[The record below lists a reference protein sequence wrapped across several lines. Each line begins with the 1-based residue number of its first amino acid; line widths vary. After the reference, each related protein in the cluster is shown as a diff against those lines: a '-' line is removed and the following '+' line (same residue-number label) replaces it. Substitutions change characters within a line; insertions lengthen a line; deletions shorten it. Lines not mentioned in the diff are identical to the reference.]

1 MDNQYAQISLL
12 LDAHRFEDAEAH
24 LRELLAQRPNEA
36 QAHALLAYVLSRQ
49 KRHAEALKEA
59 NLAIHLD
66 PTHANGHFF
75 RARILL
81 SLHHQREAHEAIHEA
96 LRLRPD
102 YPPYHALLSTIHF
115 SRKHWQKAL
124 RAAKEGLRYDPED
137 AQCLHCRG
145 MALNKLG
152 ERAEATDSLKD
163 ALASDPESAVA
174 HATLGWVQ
182 LHQGKPESALEC
194 FREALRLNP
203 LSEYARQGI
212 VEALKARNP
221 IYRFMLRYFLWM
233 GSLTTGEQWGFVALV
248 SGVRSGLRT
257 VARAFPPLYIIVLP
271 VQLLYFGFVLLT
283 WIARPLFALVLR
295 FDPLGRL
302 ALPKEEI
309 VASNWVGACLALALL
324 GAVGGG
330 ITGVLWQDVSPW
342 VVVPFSLLMIL
353 PLAGVFRTPKG
364 WGRVLLALC
373 TALLTGIGLSA
384 FASALFDVWVL
395 TAVFGG
401 VFLIGWFFYPLL
413 ANIVLLILQ
422 IQRNSR

>member
-124 RAAKEGLRYDPED
+124 RAAREGLRYDPED

-203 LSEYARQGI
+203 LSDYARRGI

-248 SGVRSGLRT
+248 SGVRSGLRA

>member
-203 LSEYARQGI
+203 LSDYARQGI

-401 VFLIGWFFYPLL
+401 VFLVGWFFYPLL